1 MLTYI
6 TDWGRCEIVLD
17 EYLSQ
22 HSISK
27 SRLSR
32 AAELQYTQ
40 LQAYCKNEIQ
50 RPDLGVLA
58 RICRVL
64 ECNISDLIRYLPP
77 EKPEKEE

>member
-1 MLTYI
+1 MLNYR
-6 TDWGRCEIVLD
+6 TDWGRCEIVLE
-17 EYLSQ
+17 EYLSKNK
-22 HSISK
+22 ISK
-27 SRLSR
+27 SSLTKT
-32 AAELQYTQ
+32 AELQYTQ

-58 RICRVL
+58 RICCVL